1 MYLLRARVE
10 PKALHH
16 GWDLYQTFFRSL
28 ESLHYLKN
36 ELLSCSKS
44 CFSKAKALSCCSSH
58 KPCSKTFSS
67 VFGCHID
74 SSIRIY
80 DTVSFSNP
88 PTMIL
93 MQWLSQI
100 IWRTYWESFSW
111 NFSNWNGVNLRWIYP
126 VSMSDSNITEKN
138 LIWLA
143 ALRKNLKSC
152 QIKASLNSSC
162 QKNNPEF
169 RNWRSC

>member
-16 GWDLYQTFFRSL
+16 GWGLYQTFFRSL

-93 MQWLSQI
+93 MQWLSQV

-111 NFSNWNGVNLRWIYP
+111 NFSNWNGVNLQWIYP
-126 VSMSDSNITEKN
+126 VSIFDSNITEGN
-138 LIWLA
+138 LMWLA
-143 ALRKNLKSC
+143 GLRKNMKSC
-152 QIKASLNSSC
+152 QIKGSLNSSY
-162 QKNNPEF
+162 QKNNPDF